1 MMQTKYQSLI
11 ETLLNIGSGFFLALI
26 MQVLVAWWY
35 DLPLKFSQNV
45 EITIIF
51 TIVSVTRSYAW
62 RRYFNKRHNK
72 ENNK

>member
-1 MMQTKYQSLI
+1 
-11 ETLLNIGSGFFLALI
+11 

-45 EITIIF
+45 EITVIF
-51 TIVSVTRSYAW
+51 TVVSVTRSYAW